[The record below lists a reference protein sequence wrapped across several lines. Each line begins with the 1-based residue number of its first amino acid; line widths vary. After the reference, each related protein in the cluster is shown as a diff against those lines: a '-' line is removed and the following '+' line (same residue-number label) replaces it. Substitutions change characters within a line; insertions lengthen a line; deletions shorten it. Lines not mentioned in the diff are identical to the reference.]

1 MRYST
6 AACLLREG
14 VDLSNLE
21 VIKLHPKPTL
31 ENYRTAISLANKEA
45 EQRLGNCGLLSQYE
59 KDRDFES
66 PQHTSE
72 CHADSAIA
80 GYVDS
85 GISHGATLMLDMD
98 EGCFVF
104 FYLGLD

>member
-45 EQRLGNCGLLSQYE
+45 EQRLGNCWLLS
-59 KDRDFES
+59 
-66 PQHTSE
+66 
-72 CHADSAIA
+72 
-80 GYVDS
+80 
-85 GISHGATLMLDMD
+85 
-98 EGCFVF
+98 
-104 FYLGLD
+104 